1 MMTLPLTGTIT
12 ALVTPMHKDGSIDVE
27 SLKKLI
33 DFQIAGNISAIVPC
47 GSTGESATMSFAEK
61 CEVIR
66 ITVEH
71 TAGRVPVI
79 AGTGSNDTAAAIA
92 LTQEAKSIGADA
104 VLLVSPFYNKPTQRG
119 LIAHFSAIA
128 ESCDIPQILY
138 NVPGRTASN
147 ITAETQ
153 LQLAETYTHIIATKE
168 ASADLEQM
176 MEIIKHRPAHFT
188 LLAGDDSLALP
199 IIAAGGHGVISVLSN
214 YAPAQFGACINA
226 ALSGDFEK
234 ARSLHYPLFDLM
246 RLNFIETNPIP
257 VKGILAMMGICEEQY
272 RLPMQPLLPENKE
285 KLRQALI
292 QAGIL

>member
-33 DFQIAGNISAIVPC
+33 DFQLAGNISAIVPC

-71 TAGRVPVI
+71 TSGRVPVI

-104 VLLVSPFYNKPTQRG
+104 VSLVSPFYNKPTQRG

-138 NVPGRTASN
+138 NVPGRTSSN
-147 ITAETQ
+147 VTAETQ

-234 ARSLHYPLFDLM
+234 ARSLHYTLFDLM

-257 VKGILAMMGICEEQY
+257 VKGILSMLGICEENY

-285 KLRQALI
+285 KLRLALI

>member
-33 DFQIAGNISAIVPC
+33 DFQLAGNISAIVPC

-71 TAGRVPVI
+71 TSGRVPVI

-147 ITAETQ
+147 VTAETQ

-234 ARSLHYPLFDLM
+234 ARSLHYTLFDLM
-246 RLNFIETNPIP
+246 RLTFIETNPIP
-257 VKGILAMMGICEEQY
+257 VKGILSMLGICEENY

-285 KLRQALI
+285 KLRLALI

>member
-1 MMTLPLTGTIT
+1 MMNLPLTGTIT
-12 ALVTPMHKDGSIDVE
+12 ALVTPMHKDGSIDYV
-27 SLKKLI
+27 SLKRLI
-33 DFQIAGNISAIVPC
+33 DFQIEGNISAIVPC
-47 GSTGESATMSFAEK
+47 GSTGESATMTFAEK

-71 TAGRVPVI
+71 AAGRVPVI

-92 LTQEAKSIGADA
+92 LTKEAKSIGADA

-147 ITAETQ
+147 VTAETQ
-153 LQLAETYTHIIATKE
+153 LQLAETFTHIIATKE

-176 MEIIKHRPAHFT
+176 MEIIRHRPAHFT

-199 IIAAGGHGVISVLSN
+199 IIASGGHGVISVLSN

-234 ARSLHYPLFDLM
+234 ARALHYPLFDLM

-257 VKGILAMMGICEEQY
+257 VKGILSMMGICEENY
-272 RLPMQPLLPENKE
+272 RLPMQPLLKENKE
-285 KLRQALI
+285 KLREALI
-292 QAGIL
+292 NAGIL

>member
-33 DFQIAGNISAIVPC
+33 DSQLAGNISAIVPC

-71 TAGRVPVI
+71 TSGRVPVI

-147 ITAETQ
+147 VTAETQ

-234 ARSLHYPLFDLM
+234 ARSLHYTLFDLM

-257 VKGILAMMGICEEQY
+257 VKGILSMLGICEENY

-285 KLRQALI
+285 KLRLALI

>member
-47 GSTGESATMSFAEK
+47 GSTGESATMSLAEK

-66 ITVEH
+66 ITIEH

-147 ITAETQ
+147 VTAETQ

>member
-33 DFQIAGNISAIVPC
+33 DFQLAGNISAIVPC
-47 GSTGESATMSFAEK
+47 GSTGESATMSLAEK

-66 ITVEH
+66 ITIEH

-147 ITAETQ
+147 VTAETQ
-153 LQLAETYTHIIATKE
+153 LQLAETYTQIIATKE

-272 RLPMQPLLPENKE
+272 RIPMQPLLPENKE

>member
-33 DFQIAGNISAIVPC
+33 DFQLAGNISAIVPC

-71 TAGRVPVI
+71 TSGRVPVI

-147 ITAETQ
+147 VTAETQ

-234 ARSLHYPLFDLM
+234 ARSLHYTLFDLM

-257 VKGILAMMGICEEQY
+257 VKGILSMLGICQENY

-285 KLRQALI
+285 KLRLALI

>member
-12 ALVTPMHKDGSIDVE
+12 ALVTPMHKDGSIDYV
-27 SLKKLI
+27 SLKRLI
-33 DFQIAGNISAIVPC
+33 DFQIEGNISAIVPC
-47 GSTGESATMSFAEK
+47 GSTGESATMSFVEK
-61 CEVIR
+61 CDVIR
-66 ITVEH
+66 TTVEYA
-71 TAGRVPVI
+71 AGRVPVI

-92 LTQEAKSIGADA
+92 LTKEAKSIGADA

-147 ITAETQ
+147 VTAETQ
-153 LQLAETYTHIIATKE
+153 LQLAETFTHIIATKE

-176 MEIIKHRPAHFT
+176 MEIIRHRPAHFT
-188 LLAGDDSLALP
+188 LLAGDDALALP
-199 IIAAGGHGVISVLSN
+199 IIASGGHGVISVLSN

-234 ARSLHYPLFDLM
+234 ARALHYPLFDLM

-257 VKGILAMMGICEEQY
+257 VKGILSMMGICEENY

-285 KLRQALI
+285 KLREALTN
-292 QAGIL
+292 AGIL

>member
-1 MMTLPLTGTIT
+1 MMNIPLMGTIT
-12 ALVTPMHKDGSIDVE
+12 ALVTPMHKDGSIDSE

-33 DFQIAGNISAIVPC
+33 DYQIAGQISAIVPC
-47 GSTGESATMSFAEK
+47 GSTGESATMTFAEK

-71 TAGRVPVI
+71 AAGRVPVI

-92 LTQEAKSIGADA
+92 LTKEAQSIGADA

-119 LIAHFSAIA
+119 LIAHYSAIA

-147 ITAETQ
+147 VTAETQ
-153 LQLAETYTHIIATKE
+153 LQLAEQYSHIIATKE

-176 MEIIKHRPAHFT
+176 MEIIRNRPAHFT
-188 LLAGDDSLALP
+188 VLAGDDTLALP

-214 YAPAQFGACINA
+214 YAPAQFSACINA
-226 ALSGDFEK
+226 ALAGDFTL
-234 ARSLHYPLFDLM
+234 ARNLHYPLFDLM
-246 RLNFIETNPIP
+246 KLNFIETNPIP
-257 VKGILAMMGICEEQY
+257 VKGILSMMGICEENY
-272 RLPMQPLLPENKE
+272 RLPMQPLLPEHKE
-285 KLRQALI
+285 ILHKALI
-292 QAGIL
+292 KAGLL

>member
-1 MMTLPLTGTIT
+1 MMNLPLTGTIT
-12 ALVTPMHKDGSIDVE
+12 ALVTPMHKDGSIDYV
-27 SLKKLI
+27 SLKRLI
-33 DFQIAGNISAIVPC
+33 DFQIEGNISAIVPC
-47 GSTGESATMSFAEK
+47 GSTGESATMTFAEK

-71 TAGRVPVI
+71 AAGRVPVI

-92 LTQEAKSIGADA
+92 LTKEAKSIGADA

-147 ITAETQ
+147 VTAETQ
-153 LQLAETYTHIIATKE
+153 LQLAETFTHIIATKE

-176 MEIIKHRPAHFT
+176 MEIIRHRPAHFT

-199 IIAAGGHGVISVLSN
+199 IIASGGHGVISVLSN
-214 YAPAQFGACINA
+214 YAPAQFSACINA

-234 ARSLHYPLFDLM
+234 ARALHYPLFDLM

-257 VKGILAMMGICEEQY
+257 VKGILSMMGMCEENY

-285 KLRQALI
+285 KLREALI
-292 QAGIL
+292 NAGIL

>member
-1 MMTLPLTGTIT
+1 MMILPLNGTIT
-12 ALVTPMHKDGSIDVE
+12 ALVTPMHKDGSIDFD
-27 SLKKLI
+27 SLRTLV

-66 ITVEH
+66 ATVEH
-71 TAGRVPVI
+71 AAGRVPVI

-92 LTQEAKSIGADA
+92 LTKEAKVIGADA

-128 ESCDIPQILY
+128 EACDIPQILY

-147 ITAETQ
+147 VTAETQ
-153 LQLAETYTHIIATKE
+153 LQLAESYMNIIATKE

-176 MEIIKHRPAHFT
+176 MEIIRHRPAHFT
-188 LLAGDDSLALP
+188 LLAGDDALALP

-257 VKGILAMMGICEEQY
+257 VKGILSMMGICEENY
-272 RLPMQPLLPENKE
+272 RLPMQPLLSENKE
-285 KLRQALI
+285 KLREALI
-292 QAGIL
+292 KAGIL

>member
-1 MMTLPLTGTIT
+1 MTLPLKGTIT
-12 ALVTPMHKDGSIDVE
+12 ALVTPMHKDGSIDYV
-27 SLKKLI
+27 SLKRLI
-33 DFQIAGNISAIVPC
+33 DFQIEGNISAIVPC
-47 GSTGESATMSFAEK
+47 GSTGESATMTFAEK

-71 TAGRVPVI
+71 AAGRVPVI

-92 LTQEAKSIGADA
+92 LTKEAKSIGADA

-147 ITAETQ
+147 VTAETQ
-153 LQLAETYTHIIATKE
+153 LQLAETFTHIIATKE

-176 MEIIKHRPAHFT
+176 MEIIRHRPAHFT

-199 IIAAGGHGVISVLSN
+199 IIASGGHGVISVLSN
-214 YAPAQFGACINA
+214 YAPAQFSACINA

-234 ARSLHYPLFDLM
+234 ARALHYPLFDLM

-257 VKGILAMMGICEEQY
+257 VKGILSMMGMCEENY

-285 KLRQALI
+285 KLREALI
-292 QAGIL
+292 NAGIL

>member
-33 DFQIAGNISAIVPC
+33 DFQLAGNISAIVPC

-71 TAGRVPVI
+71 TSGRVPVI

-147 ITAETQ
+147 VTAETQ

-168 ASADLEQM
+168 ASADLEQI

-234 ARSLHYPLFDLM
+234 ARSLHYTLFDLM

-257 VKGILAMMGICEEQY
+257 VKGILSMLGICEENY

-285 KLRQALI
+285 KLRLALI

>member
-47 GSTGESATMSFAEK
+47 GSTGESATMSLAEK

-147 ITAETQ
+147 VTAETQ

>member
-1 MMTLPLTGTIT
+1 MT
-12 ALVTPMHKDGSIDVE
+12 
-27 SLKKLI
+27 
-33 DFQIAGNISAIVPC
+33 
-47 GSTGESATMSFAEK
+47 FAEK

-71 TAGRVPVI
+71 AAGRVPVI

-92 LTQEAKSIGADA
+92 LTKEAKSIGADA

-128 ESCDIPQILY
+128 ESCDISQILY

-147 ITAETQ
+147 VTAETQ
-153 LQLAETYTHIIATKE
+153 LQLAETFTHIIATKE

-176 MEIIKHRPAHFT
+176 MEIIRHRPAHFT
-188 LLAGDDSLALP
+188 LLAGDDALALP
-199 IIAAGGHGVISVLSN
+199 IIASGGHGVISVLSN

-234 ARSLHYPLFDLM
+234 ARALHYPLFDLM

-257 VKGILAMMGICEEQY
+257 VKGILSMMGICEENY
-272 RLPMQPLLPENKE
+272 RLPMQPLLKENKE
-285 KLRQALI
+285 KLRVALI
-292 QAGIL
+292 NAGIL

>member
-1 MMTLPLTGTIT
+1 
-12 ALVTPMHKDGSIDVE
+12 MHKDGSIDYA

-33 DFQIAGNISAIVPC
+33 DMQIAGGITAIVPC

-61 CEVIR
+61 CDVIR
-66 ITVEH
+66 ATVEH
-71 TAGRVPVI
+71 TAGRVPII

-92 LTQEAKSIGADA
+92 LTKEAKSIGADA

-128 ESCDIPQILY
+128 EACDIPQILY

-147 ITAETQ
+147 VTAETQ
-153 LQLAETYTHIIATKE
+153 LQLAETYSHIIATKE

-176 MEIIKHRPAHFT
+176 MEIIRHRPEHFT

-214 YAPAQFGACINA
+214 YAPSQFSACINA
-226 ALSGDFEK
+226 ALSGDFAL
-234 ARSLHYPLFDLM
+234 ARNLHYPLFDLM
-246 RLNFIETNPIP
+246 KLNFIETNPIP
-257 VKGILAMMGICEEQY
+257 VKGILSMMGICEENY

-285 KLRQALI
+285 TLRKALLK
-292 QAGIL
+292 AGLL

>member
-1 MMTLPLTGTIT
+1 
-12 ALVTPMHKDGSIDVE
+12 MHKDGSIDYV
-27 SLKKLI
+27 SLKRLI
-33 DFQIAGNISAIVPC
+33 DFQIEGNISAIVPC
-47 GSTGESATMSFAEK
+47 GSTGESATMTFAEK

-71 TAGRVPVI
+71 AAGRVPVI

-92 LTQEAKSIGADA
+92 LTKEAKSIGADA

-147 ITAETQ
+147 VTAETQ
-153 LQLAETYTHIIATKE
+153 LQLAETFTHIIATKE

-176 MEIIKHRPAHFT
+176 MEIIRHRPAHFT

-199 IIAAGGHGVISVLSN
+199 IIASGGHGVISVLSN
-214 YAPAQFGACINA
+214 YAPAQFSACINA

-234 ARSLHYPLFDLM
+234 ARALHYPLFDLM

-257 VKGILAMMGICEEQY
+257 VKGILSMMGMCEENY

-285 KLRQALI
+285 KLREALI
-292 QAGIL
+292 NAGIL

>member
-1 MMTLPLTGTIT
+1 
-12 ALVTPMHKDGSIDVE
+12 
-27 SLKKLI
+27 
-33 DFQIAGNISAIVPC
+33 
-47 GSTGESATMSFAEK
+47 
-61 CEVIR
+61 
-66 ITVEH
+66 
-71 TAGRVPVI
+71 VPVI

-92 LTQEAKSIGADA
+92 LTKEAKSIGADA

-147 ITAETQ
+147 VTAETQ
-153 LQLAETYTHIIATKE
+153 LQLAETFTHIIATKE

-176 MEIIKHRPAHFT
+176 MEIIRHRPAHFT

-199 IIAAGGHGVISVLSN
+199 IIASGGHGVISVLSN

-234 ARSLHYPLFDLM
+234 ARALHYPLFDLM

-257 VKGILAMMGICEEQY
+257 VKGILSMMGICEENY

-285 KLRQALI
+285 KLRVALI
-292 QAGIL
+292 NAGIL